1 MKLKASMSVF
11 FRYVFIAI
19 CFVAISLNVLSFH
32 RNDSLAKVYKS
43 KKEQK
48 QEDREDK
55 EDYKFCAYE
64 AVVPTVHFN
73 VIYHFNFTIDLG
85 VIETPVRIIKQ
96 SAPLFTRPYYR
107 TLFRM
112 IISPNAP

>member
-1 MKLKASMSVF
+1 MKLKASISVF
-11 FRYVFIAI
+11 FRYAFVAI
-19 CFVAISLNVLSFH
+19 CFVAISLNALSFQGG
-32 RNDSLAKVYKS
+32 NLTKAQEQ
-43 KKEQK
+43 KKEHK
-48 QEDREDK
+48 QDDKDSK

-73 VIYHFNFTIDLG
+73 VVYHFNFIID
-85 VIETPVRIIKQ
+85 VRTIETPVQIIKQ